1 MMLCVV
7 AVNTIS
13 DVYSVLNIVDTPL
26 HDSYHT
32 LYSPLETTKL
42 DKLNKYTHQ
51 KYFFLIFSQS
61 YKYSTVKKDMIVADG
76 NTISDG
82 IYMHVDRYIVFEIDF
97 QTLQQPPLQQQYSVF
112 PDCPDIL
119 LTSLLMV
126 LMQF

>member
-51 KYFFLIFSQS
+51 KYF
-61 YKYSTVKKDMIVADG
+61 V
-76 NTISDG
+76 
-82 IYMHVDRYIVFEIDF
+82 
-97 QTLQQPPLQQQYSVF
+97 
-112 PDCPDIL
+112 
-119 LTSLLMV
+119 
-126 LMQF
+126 

>member
-51 KYFFLIFSQS
+51 KYFCLIFSQS
-61 YKYSTVKKDMIVADG
+61 YKCSTVKKDMIVADG
-76 NTISDG
+76 NTIPEYTYTQ
-82 IYMHVDRYIVFEIDF
+82 IHC
-97 QTLQQPPLQQQYSVF
+97 L
-112 PDCPDIL
+112 
-119 LTSLLMV
+119 
-126 LMQF
+126 